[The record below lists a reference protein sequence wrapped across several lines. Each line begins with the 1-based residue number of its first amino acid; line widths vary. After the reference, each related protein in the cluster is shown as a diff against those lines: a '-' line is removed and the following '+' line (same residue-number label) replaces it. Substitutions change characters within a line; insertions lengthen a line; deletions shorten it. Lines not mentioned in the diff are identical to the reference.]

1 MVALC
6 RQSTYIERGF
16 MASALNKHRI
26 RDTRLGLIVSVL
38 VLLFTRP
45 VIDTDS
51 ALYALSQMAGNILV
65 TLCIVGRVAATTFL
79 GGHKNTT
86 LITYGLFSVC
96 RNPLYFFSFLG
107 ACGIALM
114 SAHLVLI
121 VLMPALFLWVYLGVI
136 AREEVFLG
144 EQFGE
149 EYRQYCETTPR
160 FFPRFSLYHA
170 PETIPMVPQFLVN
183 ALRDAAGWL
192 VAFPVMTLIARL
204 HESGVLPTI
213 ASIY

>member
-1 MVALC
+1 
-6 RQSTYIERGF
+6 

-26 RDTRLGLIVSVL
+26 RDTRLGLIFCVVL
-38 VLLFTRP
+38 LLFTRP
-45 VIDTDS
+45 VVDTDS
-51 ALYALSQMAGNILV
+51 ALYTLLQLSGNILV
-65 TLCIVGRVAATTFL
+65 TLCIIGRITATTFL

-107 ACGIALM
+107 SCGIALM

-121 VLMPALFLWVYLGVI
+121 ILIPALFLWIYLGVI
-136 AREEVFLG
+136 AREEVFLA
-144 EQFGE
+144 EQFGDA
-149 EYRQYCETTPR
+149 YRQYCEKTPR
-160 FFPRFSLYHA
+160 FFPKLSLYHA

-183 ALRDAAGWL
+183 ALKDAAGWL

-204 HESGVLPTI
+204 HESGALPTI